1 MATLLELEENRIAG
15 LVQLELEQRRR
26 KAFVDRHRRGN
37 EKEFEVGKPVLLFQT
52 RMGNMPRKLRFRW
65 TGPFWITKEYNG
77 SYQLGT
83 LSREVIGKW
92 ANGFR
97 LKPYK
102 GHMPADPFKEDPK
115 IRHEEEPTPTAPEIR
130 HEEEPTP
137 TNTTPANRHEEIPV
151 PVRTDPDKPGVT
163 DK

>member
-1 MATLLELEENRIAG
+1 VKERLSENESERIRLATLLELEENRIAS
-15 LVQLELEQRRR
+15 LLQLELEQRRR

-52 RMGNMPRKLRFRW
+52 RMGNMPGKLRFRW

-83 LSREVIGKW
+83 LSGDVIGKW

-102 GHMPADPFKEDPK
+102 GNMPANPFKRNPE
-115 IRHEEEPTPTAPEIR
+115 IRQEEEPTPILTRTIPE
-130 HEEEPTP
+130 
-137 TNTTPANRHEEIPV
+137 NRHEPT
-151 PVRTDPDKPGVT
+151 RTDPNKAGGT
-163 DK
+163 SK

>member
-1 MATLLELEENRIAG
+1 
-15 LVQLELEQRRR
+15 
-26 KAFVDRHRRGN
+26 
-37 EKEFEVGKPVLLFQT
+37 
-52 RMGNMPRKLRFRW
+52 MGNMPGKLRFRW

-83 LSREVIGKW
+83 LAGEVIGKW

-102 GHMPADPFKEDPK
+102 EHMPANRFPRNTEPHDPENRP
-115 IRHEEEPTPTAPEIR
+115 EEV
-130 HEEEPTP
+130 
-137 TNTTPANRHEEIPV
+137 PV
-151 PVRTDPDKPGVT
+151 PAETDPDNPVIT

>member
-1 MATLLELEENRIAG
+1 M
-15 LVQLELEQRRR
+15 
-26 KAFVDRHRRGN
+26 DRHRRGN

-52 RMGNMPRKLRFRW
+52 RMGNMPGKLRFRW

-83 LSREVIGKW
+83 LSGDVIGKW

-102 GHMPADPFKEDPK
+102 GNMPANPFKQNPEIRQDEEPTPTDAAED
-115 IRHEEEPTPTAPEIR
+115 IRTEEEPTPILTKTIPE
-130 HEEEPTP
+130 
-137 TNTTPANRHEEIPV
+137 NRQKDPV
-151 PVRTDPDKPGVT
+151 STRTDPNKSGGT
-163 DK
+163 SK

>member
-1 MATLLELEENRIAG
+1 ML
-15 LVQLELEQRRR
+15 QLELEQWRR
-26 KAFVDRHRRGN
+26 KAFVDRHRWGN

-52 RMGNMPRKLRFRW
+52 RMGNMPEKLRFRW

-83 LSREVIGKW
+83 LAGEVIGKW

-102 GHMPADPFKEDPK
+102 GCMSANPSKGTRNRTIRRTGKKRPRYRKEPIWRTGK
-115 IRHEEEPTPTAPEIR
+115 KRSRYQREPIRLQPTSDVINFEEKKGEKLK
-130 HEEEPTP
+130 H
-137 TNTTPANRHEEIPV
+137 
-151 PVRTDPDKPGVT
+151 K
-163 DK
+163 

>member
-1 MATLLELEENRIAG
+1 
-15 LVQLELEQRRR
+15 
-26 KAFVDRHRRGN
+26 
-37 EKEFEVGKPVLLFQT
+37 
-52 RMGNMPRKLRFRW
+52 MGNMPGKLRFRW

-83 LSREVIGKW
+83 LAGEVISKW

-102 GHMPADPFKEDPK
+102 GHMPTNLFPRNTEPDDPEN
-115 IRHEEEPTPTAPEIR
+115 RQEEEPTPAG
-130 HEEEPTP
+130 
-137 TNTTPANRHEEIPV
+137 
-151 PVRTDPDKPGVT
+151 TDPDNLQEEVPVPARTNPDNPVIT